1 MSKTR
6 KKKLTLDLG
15 SLPGK
20 VNTYKTILAN
30 TIAYRKE
37 WTDSLKEM
45 IIDHLNYIND
55 STGLNAQVHV
65 KDSIENM
72 EAVLLDL
79 GRVYSGMME
88 VIDSSDVKKNILKTQ
103 GGLVYQQ
110 LFNGKIMVMIIYPYI
125 EGYGEPRPPKN
136 VEILRPEELKPGFI
150 IRHFEEF
157 VKDLTEWED
166 YDDDQPKQ
174 PLIGYN
180 QPIGFG
186 NNKILDDEGDEVI
199 N

>member
-6 KKKLTLDLG
+6 KKNITLDLG

-20 VNTYKTILAN
+20 VNAYKKILDN

-37 WTDSLKEM
+37 WKASLKFM
-45 IIDHLNYIND
+45 IQDHLNYINE

-65 KDSIENM
+65 REAIENM
-72 EAVLLDL
+72 EAVVLDL

-88 VIDSSDVKKNILKTQ
+88 VIDASDVKKNILKTQ

-110 LFNGKIMVMIIYPYI
+110 LFNGKIMVMIVYPYI
-125 EGYGEPRPPKN
+125 EGYGEPRAPKN
-136 VEILRPEELKPGFI
+136 VEILRPQELKPGFI

-157 VKDLTEWED
+157 IKEITEWED

-174 PLIGYN
+174 TLLGSHK
-180 QPIGFG
+180 PIGFG
-186 NNKILDDEGDEVI
+186 NHKILDEDDLEDVK
-199 N
+199 